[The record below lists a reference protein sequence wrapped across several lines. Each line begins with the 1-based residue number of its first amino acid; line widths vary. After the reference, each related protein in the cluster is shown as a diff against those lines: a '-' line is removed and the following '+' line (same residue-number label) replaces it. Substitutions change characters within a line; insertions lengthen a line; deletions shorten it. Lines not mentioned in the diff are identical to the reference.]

1 MLKMKI
7 LEEEIVKIK
16 QGPYETIVL
25 YLRLGRFYIDI
36 LNGDMK
42 VLLAIGI
49 DEREKICFNDE

>member
-1 MLKMKI
+1 MKI

-25 YLRLGRFYIDI
+25 YLRLGRFYIDV